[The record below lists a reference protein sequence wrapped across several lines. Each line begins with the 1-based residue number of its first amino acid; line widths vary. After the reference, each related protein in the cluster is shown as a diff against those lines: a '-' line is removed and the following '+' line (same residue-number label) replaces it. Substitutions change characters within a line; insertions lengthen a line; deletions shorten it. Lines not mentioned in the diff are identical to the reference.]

1 MKRKLASIAERRQQ
15 LVAQAAQQ
23 RVALAKNIQPLQSSL
38 ALADKGLNI
47 VRYVKKHPM
56 LVMGLVSLVGL
67 LRPMRAVTWLRRSW
81 IAGLAIRGLRAWLTK
96 TQTTKT

>member
-1 MKRKLASIAERRQQ
+1 MKRKLASIAERRQL
-15 LVAQAAQQ
+15 LVAQAEQQ

-56 LVMGLVSLVGL
+56 LVMGLVSLIGL
-67 LRPMRAVTWLRRSW
+67 LRPMRAVTWLRRSS
-81 IAGLAIRGLRAWLTK
+81 IADLAIRGLYAWLTK